1 MYFSFKI
8 KGAGKTS
15 ALNLVKK
22 QLEENNYDVLTVPEV
37 KFSLKFKAA
46 TIIFGNGVSFQKFSE
61 IEKYNSIVQII
72 KLQMSLEETFI
83 SKFTSL
89 KSKRLR

>member
-37 KFSLKFKAA
+37 NNFL
-46 TIIFGNGVSFQKFSE
+46 
-61 IEKYNSIVQII
+61 
-72 KLQMSLEETFI
+72 
-83 SKFTSL
+83 
-89 KSKRLR
+89 